1 MHPWTQH
8 PIKIV
13 GGAVR
18 PNVLGLTVVAHDIAE
33 SLVSRAMVDGSIEPD
48 VGLAF
53 LREWDSLVLGGTV

>member
-48 VGLAF
+48 VGLALSAVASIF
-53 LREWDSLVLGGTV
+53 LYLPT